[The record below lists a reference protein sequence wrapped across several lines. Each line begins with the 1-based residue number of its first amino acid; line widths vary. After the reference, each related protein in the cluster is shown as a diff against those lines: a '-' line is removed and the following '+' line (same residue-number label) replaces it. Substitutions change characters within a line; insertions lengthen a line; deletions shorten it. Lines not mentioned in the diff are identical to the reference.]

1 MVLQG
6 NIVCDN
12 ICFND
17 DILIIIVF
25 KKNYRNFEIVR
36 IGMRNG

>member
-1 MVLQG
+1 MALQG

-12 ICFND
+12 ICLND
-17 DILIIIVF
+17 DTLITTVS
-25 KKNYRNFEIVR
+25 KKNHRNFEIVR